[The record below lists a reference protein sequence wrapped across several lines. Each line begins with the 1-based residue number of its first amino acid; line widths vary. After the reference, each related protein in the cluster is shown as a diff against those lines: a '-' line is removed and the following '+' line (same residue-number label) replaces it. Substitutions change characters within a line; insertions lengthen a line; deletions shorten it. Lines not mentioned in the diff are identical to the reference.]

1 MKSFFRSYVV
11 PDEFTISSSH
21 IFYLQYAYE
30 DTDYWKLWR
39 CSKCALPA
47 LLITSILTMNSESFK
62 PYLVRDKVF
71 LNELYQSS
79 SVPNSKRLLLFA
91 SDQKLDTLIKFLH
104 FVSNGEIKL
113 KKEHFDV
120 FSKRQVALMKKKFEK
135 KNLVKQFLKE
145 ERKVKITVLQ
155 KLAPILPQLL
165 YALFNEN

>member
-1 MKSFFRSYVV
+1 
-11 PDEFTISSSH
+11 
-21 IFYLQYAYE
+21 
-30 DTDYWKLWR
+30 
-39 CSKCALPA
+39 
-47 LLITSILTMNSESFK
+47 MNSESFK

-91 SDQKLDTLIKFLH
+91 SDQKLDTLIKYLH

-120 FSKRQVALMKKKFEK
+120 FSKSQVTLMKKKFEK
-135 KNLVKQFLKE
+135 KKLVKEFLKQ
-145 ERKVKITVLQ
+145 ERKVKISILQ
-155 KLAPILPQLL
+155 KLTPILPQLL

>member
-1 MKSFFRSYVV
+1 
-11 PDEFTISSSH
+11 
-21 IFYLQYAYE
+21 
-30 DTDYWKLWR
+30 
-39 CSKCALPA
+39 
-47 LLITSILTMNSESFK
+47 MNRESFK

-104 FVSNGEIKL
+104 FVANGEIKM

-120 FSKRQVALMKKKFEK
+120 FSKSQVSLLKKKFEKK

-145 ERKVKITVLQ
+145 ERKVKITALQ
-155 KLAPILPQLL
+155 KLTPILPQLL
-165 YALFNEN
+165 YALFNET

>member
-1 MKSFFRSYVV
+1 M
-11 PDEFTISSSH
+11 
-21 IFYLQYAYE
+21 
-30 DTDYWKLWR
+30 
-39 CSKCALPA
+39 
-47 LLITSILTMNSESFK
+47 TMNRESFK

-79 SVPNSKRLLLFA
+79 SAPNSKRLLLFA

-104 FVSNGEIKL
+104 FVANGEIKL

-120 FSKRQVALMKKKFEK
+120 FSKSQVTLMKKKFEK
-135 KNLVKQFLKE
+135 KKLVQQFLKE
-145 ERKVKITVLQ
+145 ERKVKITALQ